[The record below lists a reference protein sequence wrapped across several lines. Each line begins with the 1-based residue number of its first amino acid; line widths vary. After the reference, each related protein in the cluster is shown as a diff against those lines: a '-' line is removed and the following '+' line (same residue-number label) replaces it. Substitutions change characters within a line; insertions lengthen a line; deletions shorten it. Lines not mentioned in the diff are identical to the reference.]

1 MDISRLDKE
10 TQDYIKDLEHY
21 IEVQNELIDS
31 LQKIIDYQKI
41 QMDKQQE
48 YTQKI
53 CDTVNKAFSSND
65 ER

>member
-53 CDTVNKAFSSND
+53 CDTVNKAFSFND